1 MDFIKLQT
9 DQTFIKELE
18 KRVESDGPFT
28 SHQLFS
34 LAHQADQA
42 KIIPSFTGLRSLDFL
57 PHMSFLD
64 HQLVTAK
71 ETIEKMNGR
80 AILADEVGLG
90 KTIEAGLILKEYM
103 LRGLVKNAL
112 ILVPASLVNQW
123 VNELNQKFYIPAV
136 SHRKNYN
143 WDGNY
148 ILVSSLDTAKRSPHR
163 EAILA
168 NEYDFVLIDEAHKL
182 KNHKTKNYQFVRQ
195 IKKKYCLL
203 LTATPIQNDLMEI
216 FNLIAILRPGH
227 LGDMTTFKQ
236 KYTGNKGKVEADTY
250 LKQLIERVMIRNTRE
265 NTDLKPSNRHIN
277 TIWVDFSKDEASV
290 YDRLNNLKKVNDMF
304 TKMTLLREMCSSRE
318 ACYLSL
324 NKLLESHGEDEDIQ
338 SIIQDIGQL
347 PAHSKADKAVELI
360 QSIGDEKVIIFTEY
374 RATQLYLQWYLQQ
387 HGISSVPF
395 QGGFKRGKKDWMI
408 QLFRDRAQ
416 VLIATE
422 AGAEGINLQFC
433 HHLINYDLP
442 WNPMKIEQRIG
453 RIHRFGQ
460 ENDVKIYN
468 IAIKNTIE
476 EHILT
481 ILYEKIQLFE
491 NVIGELDAILSELNI
506 NNFDKEIESI
516 YAESDSLG
524 EAKIKL
530 ENLASIVHQMANENK
545 AAGEYYDNR

>member
-324 NKLLESHGEDEDIQ
+324 NKLLESRGEDEDIQ

>member
-1 MDFIKLQT
+1 MDLVQLTIN
-9 DQTFIKELE
+9 QTFIKELE
-18 KRVESDGPFT
+18 ERLNNDGPFS

-34 LAHQADQA
+34 LGFQAEQA
-42 KIIPSFTGLRSLDFL
+42 RIIPSFSGLRSLDFL

-64 HQLVTAK
+64 HQVETAL

-123 VNELNQKFYIPAV
+123 VNELNTKFYIPAV
-136 SHRKNYN
+136 HHRKHHN
-143 WDGNY
+143 WEGNT
-148 ILVSSLDTAKRSPHR
+148 ILVSSLDTAKRTPHQ
-163 EAILA
+163 EVILA
-168 NEYDFVLIDEAHKL
+168 NEYDLVLIDEAHKL
-182 KNHKTKNYQFVRQ
+182 KNDQTKNYQFVRQ

-216 FNLIAILRPGH
+216 FNLISILKPGH
-227 LGDMTTFKQ
+227 LGDVTSFKE
-236 KYTGNKGKVEADTY
+236 KYSSKTEKQEADVY

-265 NTDLKPSNRHIN
+265 NTNLKPSNRIIE
-277 TIWVDFSKDEASV
+277 TVLVDFSNEESEV
-290 YDRLNNLKKVNDMF
+290 YEQLNNMQRGQDIF
-304 TKMTLLREMCSSRE
+304 TKITLLREICSSRE

-324 NKLLESHGEDEDIQ
+324 AKLQETNPQDAEIY
-338 SIIQDIGQL
+338 SIIQKINAL
-347 PAHSKADKAVELI
+347 PAHSKAMKAVELI
-360 QSIGDEKVIIFTEY
+360 EQIGDEKVIIFTEY
-374 RATQLYLQWYLQQ
+374 RATQLYLQWILQQ

-395 QGGFKRGKKDWMI
+395 RGGFNRSKKDWML
-408 QLFRDRAQ
+408 QLFKVQAQ

-460 ENDVKIYN
+460 DNDVKVYN
-468 IAIKNTIE
+468 LAVKQTIE
-476 EHILT
+476 EHILHV
-481 ILYEKIQLFE
+481 LYEKIKLFE
-491 NVIGELDAILSELNI
+491 NVIGELDAILSNLNI
-506 NNFDKEIESI
+506 ADVEEEIETI
-516 YAESDSLG
+516 YRESDSLG
-524 EAKIKL
+524 EAEIKL
-530 ENLASIVHQMANENK
+530 ENLASIVQKIADETSEK
-545 AAGEYYDNR
+545 SVGE

>member
-163 EAILA
+163 EAIIA

-324 NKLLESHGEDEDIQ
+324 NKLLESRGEDEDIQ